1 MEDESKTVDGR
12 RRWQSWTEQEARA
25 ALDELSR
32 SGVSVAKLAEAR
44 GVSVQRIF
52 YWRKRLAEEAP
63 VKFVP
68 VAVSTSGTSPAM
80 GSHIEIVAG
89 PVTLRV
95 RGDGRESRMSSVSS
109 SPWDYLRPAE
119 LKAIKEIGH
128 RPCSVASLCS

>member
-1 MEDESKTVDGR
+1 MEDESKTADGR

-32 SGVSVAKLAEAR
+32 SGVSVAKFAQAR

-52 YWRKRLAEEAP
+52 YWRKRLAEGAS

-68 VAVSTSGTSPAM
+68 VAVSTAATLPAV

-89 PVTLRV
+89 PVTLRL
-95 RGDGRESRMSSVSS
+95 REDMDVKQLARIVEA
-109 SPWDYLRPAE
+109 LIARRPT
-119 LKAIKEIGH
+119 G
-128 RPCSVASLCS
+128 C